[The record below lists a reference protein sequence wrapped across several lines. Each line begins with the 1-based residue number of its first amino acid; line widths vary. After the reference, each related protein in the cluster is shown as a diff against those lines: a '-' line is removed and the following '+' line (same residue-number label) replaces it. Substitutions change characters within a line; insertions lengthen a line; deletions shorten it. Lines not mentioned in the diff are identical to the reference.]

1 MRISPRKV
9 SGKPRNTS
17 SLGSAS
23 SGLWNFL
30 RRRLFL
36 VSVAIACFYVTL
48 SGHLY
53 MANDD
58 RYQQQHHEKTNSNP
72 DYLKEIEQRTGHT
85 YVPAVVNFTGYPL
98 TREGMIATGAQMG
111 RSVVERF
118 QVKKQQPQKGNTN
131 NHWWCRPRPA
141 NPPEKYLQQPRNNT
155 QNQGLFFVKTP
166 KTASQ
171 SINRILKRTIARVRG
186 RTGRT
191 CHLRGHHIQGD
202 PAAWYGH
209 RHQFHS
215 VLLTSLRDPVPRALS
230 RIWWTLSTRQFTSA
244 GIDVAL
250 LEQALTR
257 WTETETG
264 VISNGQG
271 GFQLNYVSF
280 PVIPPQSAWKP
291 NQPFQVQDPDQ
302 VHGYIEQAL
311 QEYDFFLVQERLDE
325 SLVALQL
332 LLGLETA
339 DILSMPLH
347 VGGSYLYDRIAGCI
361 ELVPPPKLSG
371 EQPDTVLVP
380 FLKNYFSSPQ
390 WLAQNYGDYLL
401 WGAAQASL
409 DQTIEKLGLS
419 RFQTALEEFH
429 QLQEAVMQTCSQQV
443 VFPCSHNGTIQR
455 EDYKPGNKNAN
466 GDRYPQ
472 ADIEACIDQV
482 VAKRL
487 QSKWQNA

>member
-1 MRISPRKV
+1 
-9 SGKPRNTS
+9 
-17 SLGSAS
+17 
-23 SGLWNFL
+23 
-30 RRRLFL
+30 
-36 VSVAIACFYVTL
+36 
-48 SGHLY
+48 
-53 MANDD
+53 
-58 RYQQQHHEKTNSNP
+58 
-72 DYLKEIEQRTGHT
+72 
-85 YVPAVVNFTGYPL
+85 
-98 TREGMIATGAQMG
+98 MG
-111 RSVVERF
+111 RFRRSSAF
-118 QVKKQQPQKGNTN
+118 KSKKQQQKKATPTTIGGVDHVLPILPKNTCSN
-131 NHWWCRPRPA
+131 PATIRKTKDSFLSRHPKRRRRALIEFSNEPLPESVLELVERAICEDTTYRAILPR
-141 NPPEKYLQQPRNNT
+141 
-155 QNQGLFFVKTP
+155 GMVIDISF
-166 KTASQ
+166 TASC
-171 SINRILKRTIARVRG
+171 SHP
-186 RTGRT
+186 
-191 CHLRGHHIQGD
+191 CEIQC
-202 PAAWYGH
+202 
-209 RHQFHS
+209 Q
-215 VLLTSLRDPVPRALS
+215 RALS
-230 RIWWTLSTRQFTSA
+230 RIWWTLSTRQFTSQ

-361 ELVPPPKLSG
+361 EL
-371 EQPDTVLVP
+371 
-380 FLKNYFSSPQ
+380 
-390 WLAQNYGDYLL
+390 NYGDYLL

-443 VFPCSHNGTIQR
+443 VFPCSHNG
-455 EDYKPGNKNAN
+455 DYSARRLKPGNKNAN